1 MVIKAKRY
9 FINFLWKINFDTKI
23 AGWMGQD
30 FSVHMTLS
38 VERID
43 VWLTPNVTK
52 LMKSWTN
59 FIFQRLSPIFA
70 TSYDVSILVNDM

>member
-9 FINFLWKINFDTKI
+9 FIDFFWKINFDAKI

-38 VERID
+38 VGKID

-52 LMKSWTN
+52 IMKSWTN
-59 FIFQRLSPIFA
+59 FIFQRLSPNFA
-70 TSYDVSILVNDM
+70 TSYDASILVNDM